1 MLNLGLVQCDCSQT
15 TGIPVV
21 FIELLID
28 LNITFDHK
36 SARKP
41 PEFQGFWRDLLVI
54 ALSLVKCDC
63 SQSMGIPGDSLKSI
77 CFKYD
82 IQPDDC
88 SQTTGIPR
96 FREDML
102 RAQSGPCVV

>member
-1 MLNLGLVQCDCSQT
+1 M
-15 TGIPVV
+15 V
-21 FIELLID
+21 FIEFLIV

-36 SARKP
+36 SASKP
-41 PEFQGFWRDLLVI
+41 QEFLGFWRDLLVI

-82 IQPDDC
+82 IQLHFC
-88 SQTTGIPR
+88 SQTTGIPWG
-96 FREDML
+96 L
-102 RAQSGPCVV
+102 PLVWK